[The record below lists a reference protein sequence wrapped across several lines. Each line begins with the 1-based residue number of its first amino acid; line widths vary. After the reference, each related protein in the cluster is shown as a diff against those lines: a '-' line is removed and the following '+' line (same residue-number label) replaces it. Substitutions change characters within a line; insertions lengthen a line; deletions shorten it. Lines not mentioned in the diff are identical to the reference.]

1 MLNWHAL
8 GGLALTS
15 AAVTGT
21 PGPSNLSLLAAA
33 STYGIARCRRYLL
46 GIVAGT
52 LLVLL
57 AVAAGVTAMLRA
69 VPVLVPVALAV
80 GALYILWLAYHIAT
94 APPLASSSPGRAGAP
109 SWPGGLLLG
118 VGNPKA
124 WIALAAVFTT
134 AQAAGTGLVAAGARI
149 GVVAVMVC
157 AASTTWLLAG
167 RAVAPLFS
175 APRRARVVNVCLA
188 AALVAATALAIWA

>member
-33 STYGIARCRRYLL
+33 STYGIARSRLYLA
-46 GIVAGT
+46 GIIAGT
-52 LLVLL
+52 LIVLV

-69 VPVLVPVALAV
+69 VPVLVPVALAA
-80 GALYILWLAYHIAT
+80 GAIYILWLAYHIAT
-94 APPLASSSPGRAGAP
+94 APPLTSSPQGRGPAP

-118 VGNPKA
+118 VANPKA
-124 WIALAAVFTT
+124 WIALAAVLST
-134 AQAAGTGLVAAGARI
+134 AQGAGTGVAATGARV

-157 AASTTWLLAG
+157 AASGTWLLAG

-175 APRRARVVNVCLA
+175 APRRARVVNICLA
-188 AALVAATALAIWA
+188 VALVGATAFSVFA

>member
-1 MLNWHAL
+1 MIEWQAVV
-8 GGLALTS
+8 GLALAS

-21 PGPSNLSLLAAA
+21 PGPSNLSLLAAG
-33 STYGIARCRRYLL
+33 STYGIRRCRLYLA

-52 LLVLL
+52 LVVLV

-69 VPVLVPVALAV
+69 VPVLVPVALAA

-94 APPLASSSPGRAGAP
+94 APPLTSSPADRGAAP

-118 VGNPKA
+118 VANPKA

-134 AQAAGTGLVAAGARI
+134 ARAAGTGLLAAGVRV
-149 GVVAVMVC
+149 GVVAVLVC
-157 AASTTWLLAG
+157 AASATWLLAG
-167 RAVAPLFS
+167 RAMAPLFS
-175 APRRARVVNVCLA
+175 APRRAKIVNVCLA
-188 AALVAATALAIWA
+188 IALVAAMAFSVFA

>member
-1 MLNWHAL
+1 MDWQAV
-8 GGLALTS
+8 GGLALAS

-21 PGPSNLSLLAAA
+21 PGPTNLSLLAAGSA
-33 STYGIARCRRYLL
+33 YGIGRCRPYLA
-46 GIVAGT
+46 GIIAGT
-52 LLVLL
+52 LVVLG

-69 VPVLVPVALAV
+69 VPVLGPAALVA

-94 APPLASSSPGRAGAP
+94 APPLTSSPAGQGAAP

-118 VGNPKA
+118 VANPKA
-124 WIALAAVFTT
+124 WIALAAVFT
-134 AQAAGTGLVAAGARI
+134 AARAAGTGLPATVAKV
-149 GVVAVMVC
+149 GVVAVFVF
-157 AASTTWLLAG
+157 AASATWLLAG

-188 AALVAATALAIWA
+188 VALVAAVAFSAFA